1 MCNLVG
7 LVLNIKGLSSAG
19 EASFYPSLGCSF
31 FRKESKYV
39 HKVTAMSFFKSSCL
53 FFYNILYVNQFHI
66 QTDSFQE
73 YRGNKTEQFRWLYS
87 KKIPIRSR
95 QSYLQSN
102 NTFSVNTVLK

>member
-39 HKVTAMSFFKSSCL
+39 RKVTAMSFFKSSCL

-73 YRGNKTEQFRWLYS
+73 YRGNNFCPCIHMCACAQFQGLVWG
-87 KKIPIRSR
+87 
-95 QSYLQSN
+95 
-102 NTFSVNTVLK
+102 FSGFLDKL